1 MRGSLSSSLVIPPAF
16 LAVRYFREGPR
27 VSFDGFRDGLAVNEL
42 PLAAAGD
49 QPSFAENL
57 EMVGH
62 GCGSDPAH
70 GNDFSAIHMFGAGN
84 GLENSEPCLVGQSF
98 RYFLN
103 LRAVHRS
110 IQSVAKSLP
119 LPPERTLSFR
129 TESRETCNGLLR
141 CSSKYR
147 NLESAESGRMDA
159 PKKDGFR
166 MHSARRGRP
175 T

>member
-1 MRGSLSSSLVIPPAF
+1 MPSASF
-16 LAVRYFREGPR
+16 AVRYLRKGPC
-27 VSFDGFRDGLAVNEL
+27 VSFDGLRDGLAINKL

-49 QPSFAENL
+49 QPGFAENL

-70 GNDFSAIHMFGAGN
+70 GNDFSAIHMFGAGD
-84 GLENSEPCLVGQSF
+84 GLKNPEAGLVGQSF

-119 LPPERTLSFR
+119 LPPGRTLSLAPNFR
-129 TESRETCNGLLR
+129 KPVTDYFDVHLSIEIP
-141 CSSKYR
+141 K
-147 NLESAESGRMDA
+147 APESGEMNGPGEGQADNSA
-159 PKKDGFR
+159 KKRDR
-166 MHSARRGRP
+166 KSTRLNS
-175 T
+175 

>member
-57 EMVGH
+57 EMVGD

-70 GNDFSAIHMFGAGN
+70 GNDFSAIHMFGAGD
-84 GLENSEPCLVGQSF
+84 GLKNSETCLVGQSF

-119 LPPERTLSFR
+119 LPPENPILR
-129 TESRETCNGLLR
+129 TEFQETCNGLLR

-147 NLESAESGRMDA
+147 NLESGGMDA
-159 PKKDGFR
+159 PGEGQADNSAKK
-166 MHSARRGRP
+166 GRP

>member
-27 VSFDGFRDGLAVNEL
+27 VSFDGFRDGLAVDEL

-49 QPSFAENL
+49 QPGFAENL
-57 EMVGH
+57 EMVRH

-84 GLENSEPCLVGQSF
+84 GLKNSEPCLVGQSF

-110 IQSVAKSLP
+110 IQSVAKSLH
-119 LPPERTLSFR
+119 LPPGRTLSLAPNFR
-129 TESRETCNGLLR
+129 KPVTDYFDVHLSIEIP
-141 CSSKYR
+141 K
-147 NLESAESGRMDA
+147 APESGGMDA
-159 PKKDGFR
+159 PRGGQADNSAKKGK
-166 MHSARRGRP
+166 P